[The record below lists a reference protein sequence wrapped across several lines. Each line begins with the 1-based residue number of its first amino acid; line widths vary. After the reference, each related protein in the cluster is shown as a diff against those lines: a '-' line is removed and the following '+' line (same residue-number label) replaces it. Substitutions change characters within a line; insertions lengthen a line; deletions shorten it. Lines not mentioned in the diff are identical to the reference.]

1 MGVAA
6 ETIVSNPG
14 TITGSIGVI
23 LRGNNLSKLLERV
36 GVKFET
42 VKSGAFKDILSPDR
56 ALGPEERQLLQA
68 LIDSSYEQF
77 VAAVA
82 QGRNLNEER
91 VREFADGRV
100 FSGAQAKDLGLVDE
114 LGDEERARV
123 LAAQLADLD
132 EERCRV
138 VTLGK
143 PRKTLLQ
150 GLSGSMLFAR
160 IQELIT
166 MELEL
171 SLIHI

>member
-1 MGVAA
+1 
-6 ETIVSNPG
+6 
-14 TITGSIGVI
+14 VI
-23 LRGNNLSKLLERV
+23 LRGNNLSKLLDRV

-56 ALGPEERQLLQA
+56 ALGVEERELLQA

-82 QGRNLNEER
+82 EGRKLDPSR

-143 PRKTLLQ
+143 PRKPLLQ
-150 GLSGSMLFAR
+150 GLSGSNLLVR
-160 IQELIT
+160 LQELVT
-166 MELEL
+166 VEMELSGQPL
-171 SLIHI
+171 WLFRP